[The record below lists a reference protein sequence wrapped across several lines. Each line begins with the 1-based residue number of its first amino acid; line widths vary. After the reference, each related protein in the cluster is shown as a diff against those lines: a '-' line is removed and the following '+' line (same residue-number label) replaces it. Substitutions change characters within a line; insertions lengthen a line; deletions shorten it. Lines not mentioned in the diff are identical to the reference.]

1 MRRKSPTE
9 ASLGE
14 APSAI
19 DVKQVCVRLAFSYT
33 RANCPRELTGARYRA
48 ANASSAMKIDPRS
61 TALLVMD
68 YQRGILGMIEN
79 SDALVERARHAI
91 ETVRECGG
99 HIGYVRVALTPDE
112 LAAVPETNKGFAAAK
127 ASGRAPA
134 HDGPESAIDERI
146 APREGDIVVRKRRVG
161 AFSTT
166 DLREQLHGRDIDTLI
181 LAGVSTSG
189 VVLSTLRD
197 AADRDYR
204 IFVIAD
210 ACADPNATVHEV
222 LMQDVIPRQA
232 DVISTAEVAS
242 LFSG

>member
-1 MRRKSPTE
+1 MPETT
-9 ASLGE
+9 
-14 APSAI
+14 P
-19 DVKQVCVRLAFSYT
+19 
-33 RANCPRELTGARYRA
+33 
-48 ANASSAMKIDPRS
+48 KIDPRR

-68 YQRGILGMIEN
+68 YQRGILGMIED
-79 SDALVERARHAI
+79 SDALVERAQRAI
-91 ETVRECGG
+91 ETVRERGG

-127 ASGRAPA
+127 AAGRALW
-134 HDGPESAIDERI
+134 HDAPESQVDERI
-146 APREGDIVVRKRRVG
+146 APRDGDIVVRKRRVG

-166 DLREQLHGRDIDTLI
+166 DLVEQLRGRDIDTLI

-204 IFVIAD
+204 LFVIAD

-222 LMQDVIPRQA
+222 LMQHVFPRQA
-232 DVISTAEVAS
+232 DIISAAEIAG
-242 LFSG
+242 LLER

>member
-1 MRRKSPTE
+1 MSGKFASGLHSPT
-9 ASLGE
+9 
-14 APSAI
+14 
-19 DVKQVCVRLAFSYT
+19 
-33 RANCPRELTGARYRA
+33 REPTARTKLTGARYRG
-48 ANASSAMKIDPRS
+48 ANAPSAMKIDPRR

-68 YQRGILGMIEN
+68 YQRGILGMIES
-79 SDALVERARHAI
+79 SDALVERARQAI
-91 ETVRECGG
+91 ETVRERGG

-112 LAAVPETNKGFAAAK
+112 LAAVPETNKSFAAAK

-166 DLREQLHGRDIDTLI
+166 DLPEQLRGRDIDTLI

-222 LMQDVIPRQA
+222 LTQDVFPRQA

-242 LFSG
+242 LFTG